1 MTQPRHSC
9 GLGHLIKHTTK
20 FSQDAIQ
27 EVLSSALNEQ
37 HGTEQFKVSK
47 DKQALKF
54 IQKMLGTHI
63 CAKRKARELSN
74 VLATTREA
82 VAKRLSPLPALCII
96 KTSQEKTNSTKV
108 EPKYT
113 AQKHISQKVG
123 DWN

>member
-9 GLGHLIKHTTK
+9 GLGHLIKHITK
-20 FSQDAIQ
+20 FSQDVIQ
-27 EVLSSALNEQ
+27 EVCSFALNEQ
-37 HGTEQFKVSK
+37 HATELFKVSK

-63 CAKRKARELSN
+63 CAKRKAKELSN

-96 KTSQEKTNSTKV
+96 KTLQEEKNSTKV

-113 AQKHISQKVG
+113 AQ
-123 DWN
+123 